1 VENKDEGREGK
12 DRKFN
17 CLFGRL
23 LSKKT
28 AMLGVSRLFS
38 VPFNRP
44 HPSNHLLLQPPS
56 ISLLN
61 NGETLYYV
69 PVSAA
74 EILRTQEW
82 LKIKKIIFVISQ
94 SK

>member
-1 VENKDEGREGK
+1 
-12 DRKFN
+12 
-17 CLFGRL
+17 
-23 LSKKT
+23 
-28 AMLGVSRLFS
+28 MLGVSRLFS

-69 PVSAA
+69 PVCAA
-74 EILRTQEW
+74 EILRMQQW
-82 LKIKKIIFVISQ
+82 LKFKIFIFVISQ
-94 SK
+94 LK

>member
-1 VENKDEGREGK
+1 
-12 DRKFN
+12 
-17 CLFGRL
+17 
-23 LSKKT
+23 
-28 AMLGVSRLFS
+28 MLGVSRLFS
-38 VPFNRP
+38 VPFNHP

-82 LKIKKIIFVISQ
+82 LKFKKIIFVISQ
-94 SK
+94 RK

>member
-1 VENKDEGREGK
+1 
-12 DRKFN
+12 
-17 CLFGRL
+17 
-23 LSKKT
+23 
-28 AMLGVSRLFS
+28 MLGVSRLFS

-69 PVSAA
+69 PVKRCRNIAKA
-74 EILRTQEW
+74 RMAQGQDNYFCYFTA
-82 LKIKKIIFVISQ
+82 
-94 SK
+94 

>member
-1 VENKDEGREGK
+1 
-12 DRKFN
+12 
-17 CLFGRL
+17 
-23 LSKKT
+23 
-28 AMLGVSRLFS
+28 MLGVSRLFS

-44 HPSNHLLLQPPS
+44 HTTNHLLLQPPS

-74 EILRTQEW
+74 EVLRKQEW
-82 LKIKKIIFVISQ
+82 LKVKIIIFVIAQ
-94 SK
+94 RK

>member
-1 VENKDEGREGK
+1 
-12 DRKFN
+12 
-17 CLFGRL
+17 
-23 LSKKT
+23 
-28 AMLGVSRLFS
+28 MLGVSPLFS

-44 HPSNHLLLQPPS
+44 HPSSHLLLQPPS

-74 EILRTQEW
+74 EILRKQEW
-82 LKIKKIIFVISQ
+82 LKFKIIIFVIS
-94 SK
+94 KPK